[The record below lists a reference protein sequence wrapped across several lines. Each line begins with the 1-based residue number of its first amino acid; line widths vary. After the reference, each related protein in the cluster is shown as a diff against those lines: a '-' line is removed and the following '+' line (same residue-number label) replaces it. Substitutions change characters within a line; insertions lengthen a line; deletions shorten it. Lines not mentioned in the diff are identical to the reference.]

1 MKQRKKL
8 KKKKKEVS
16 TNEEGIIPT
25 THDKI
30 GNINVHSEEVSKGI
44 IELLI
49 SLTISTNF
57 VKNTEKK
64 LNNFCFTEFHQK
76 TNNIVQLY
84 NINHEID
91 DFNNSEYILSG
102 IKYFQTDENE
112 KRYKQGIHKKAKD
125 QRNYC
130 ANKVL
135 FNLANI
141 NKMEQSEM
149 LVKNKEI
156 KDFLNKSLIENN
168 EIDLVREYKVQ
179 YDLEITK
186 YNYWG
191 TITEPKS
198 YFIDRTSSLYNNL
211 KKETNFF
218 HKVNNPEKIQKK
230 NSTLRK
236 KYSIYQK
243 RKIQLPNEEIELTKK
258 KFTPILPMPFVEIP
272 QDERKNDETEEIQK
286 IRKETIEVIQAKKE
300 KLKILELKQKE
311 KNKKETI
318 KGKYT
323 TDVEGKIVMI
333 KEITPDSLLKD
344 FSPVNT
350 KQKELLA
357 GKTLETL
364 KEETALMEKKA
375 KKKIV
380 FNMSEKQNN
389 IFLFNQNIPIN
400 KESDKDN
407 KASTNLNIS
416 PTQEDPFNSYPFTF
430 SHRYGRNE
438 KIVLSGSNFRIMNPS
453 PGVQIKEKNNV
464 KQGEINF
471 FKTFHK
477 YSLNEF
483 NRVLRD
489 TQDLEKAK
497 LSGNYINNHISPT
510 KRESNKNIKEEK
522 NYNMNFNATKIP
534 FQEYSNRSKKNFR
547 KTFSENFLTKKF
559 IQKPMKEIFTLND
572 KNPYSFKEILM
583 HDDSN
588 LDDNIKKNK
597 KLEKLK
603 SYNNI
608 FSRDILSSNRRT
620 AENKKGFKYKL
631 MDNFNKDLIMGFFPE
646 GTGRHVLPRLPPK
659 NNININRV
667 MNNFTGMNRTSN
679 NFYRTRQKRNVSN
692 ELVQSLSSNSLRNK
706 NNKIE

>member
-8 KKKKKEVS
+8 KKKKKEES
-16 TNEEGIIPT
+16 TNEDAIIPT
-25 THDKI
+25 NHEKI
-30 GNINVHSEEVSKGI
+30 GNINVHSEEVAKGI

-49 SLTISTNF
+49 SLTISTDF
-57 VKNTEKK
+57 VKNTEKQLK
-64 LNNFCFTEFHQK
+64 NFCFTEMNQK
-76 TNNIVQLY
+76 INNIVQLY

-102 IKYFQTDENE
+102 IKYLKTDENE
-112 KRYKQGIHKKAKD
+112 KRNKRDKHKKAKN
-125 QRNYC
+125 QRNFC
-130 ANKVL
+130 ANRVL

-156 KDFLNKSLIENN
+156 KDFLNKSQIEKN
-168 EIDLVREYKVQ
+168 EIDLVKDYRVQ

-191 TITEPKS
+191 TITEPKT

-211 KKETNFF
+211 KKEKNFF

-230 NSTLRK
+230 ISTLRK

-243 RKIQLPNEEIELTKK
+243 RFLQPLNDEIELTKK

-272 QDERKNDETEEIQK
+272 PEENKNNETEEIQK
-286 IRKETIEVIQAKKE
+286 MRKETIEVIQAKKE
-300 KLKILELKQKE
+300 KLKILEQKQNE
-311 KNKKETI
+311 KNKKEVI

-344 FSPVNT
+344 FSPINT

-357 GKTLETL
+357 GKTLESL

-380 FNMSEKQNN
+380 FNMSDKPNN
-389 IFLFNQNIPIN
+389 IFLFNQNLPVN

-407 KASTNLNIS
+407 KTSTNLNINQ
-416 PTQEDPFNSYPFTF
+416 TQEDPFNSFPFTS

-438 KIVLSGSNFRIMNPS
+438 KIVLSGSNFRIINPS
-453 PGVQIKEKNNV
+453 PGVSIKEKNNI
-464 KQGEINF
+464 KTGEINF

-497 LSGNYINNHISPT
+497 LSGNYLNNNLSPI
-510 KRESNKNIKEEK
+510 KRESTKNVKEEK

-534 FQEYSNRSKKNFR
+534 IQEYTDRSKKNFR
-547 KTFSENFLTKKF
+547 KTFSETFLSKKH

-572 KNPYSFKEILM
+572 RNPYSFKEILM

-588 LDDNIKKNK
+588 LDDNLKKNK
-597 KLEKLK
+597 KLEKIR

-608 FSRDILSSNRRT
+608 FSRDILSPNRRT
-620 AENKKGFKYKL
+620 SENKKGLKYNL
-631 MDNFNKDLIMGFFPE
+631 MDNFNKDLVMGYFRE
-646 GTGRHVLPRLPPK
+646 GTSRYVLPRLPPK
-659 NNININRV
+659 TKININKII
-667 MNNFTGMNRTSN
+667 NNLNGMNRTSN
-679 NFYRTRQKRNVSN
+679 NFYRTRQKRNFTN
-692 ELVQSLSSNSLRNK
+692 ELVQSLSSNSIKNK